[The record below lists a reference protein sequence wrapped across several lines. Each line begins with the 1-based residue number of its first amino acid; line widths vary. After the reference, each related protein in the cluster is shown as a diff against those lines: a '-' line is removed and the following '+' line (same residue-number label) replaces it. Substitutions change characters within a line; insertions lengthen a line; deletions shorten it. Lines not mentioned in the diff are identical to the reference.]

1 VQLATLSRVDAAI
14 AASKRR
20 SRQIMLIFICQLGA
34 LHKTPQSLHYWT
46 NGSVPV
52 DTHDFRMLLLS
63 VGDLTSGWNRER
75 TMTKLKPPAVFEID
89 WQKKRLQRQ
98 SDSVDAQILSLVR
111 RVFYDTD

>member
-1 VQLATLSRVDAAI
+1 
-14 AASKRR
+14 
-20 SRQIMLIFICQLGA
+20 MLIFICQLGA

-89 WQKKRLQRQ
+89 WQKRAASETERFSGC
-98 SDSVDAQILSLVR
+98 SDFEPGTTRIL
-111 RVFYDTD
+111 